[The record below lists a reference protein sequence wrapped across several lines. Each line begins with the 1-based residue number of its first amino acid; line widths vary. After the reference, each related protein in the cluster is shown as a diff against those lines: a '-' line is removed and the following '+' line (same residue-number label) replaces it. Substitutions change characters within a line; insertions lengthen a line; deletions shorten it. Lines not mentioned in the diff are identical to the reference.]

1 MEATGFKTKIAEKDE
16 FSEWG
21 KKTKSQNL
29 YKRESKKK
37 LEELDNITITTTTN
51 NKNNRKDDKFIKGLL
66 YTRKYPKLFNKNI
79 T

>member
-1 MEATGFKTKIAEKDE
+1 MSFQSEGKRLKAKTYIK
-16 FSEWG
+16 G
-21 KKTKSQNL
+21 NQ
-29 YKRESKKK
+29 KK